1 MKRNDNAKKNSL
13 KSDSLENITV
23 KTFKIS
29 TSLNLNGSKILSKLD
44 RDNQV
49 TMVEAIG
56 RTAVKIV

>member
-23 KTFKIS
+23 KSFKIS
-29 TSLNLNGSKILSKLD
+29 TSLNLNGSKILYKLD
-44 RDNQV
+44 LDNQV